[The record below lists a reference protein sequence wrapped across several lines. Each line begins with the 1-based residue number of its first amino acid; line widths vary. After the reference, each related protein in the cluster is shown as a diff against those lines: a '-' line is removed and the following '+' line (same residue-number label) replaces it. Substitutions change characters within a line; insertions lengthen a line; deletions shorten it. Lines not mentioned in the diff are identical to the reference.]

1 MTLLAEQSQR
11 SSLVGNFPPSSGGG
25 GYGRGMPHFS
35 QPVFK
40 SVSGANA
47 PLRRCLVLLAGIAA
61 AFGLVA
67 CASEVNGA
75 CGVVVDSVSGGPVGG
90 VGVSVVLGVDAPAG
104 RVDAVR
110 AETVTGVDGTWCL
123 GPVDAA
129 VVDDWTVFVD
139 GVAVGYESGWSSRLG
154 DDGGLL
160 DGLLFNVDVWDNA
173 VSVGEGPDPV
183 ALDGVEFRLD
193 PIGPAVTSVPPTSV
207 PPTSVPPTSVPPTS
221 VPPTTV
227 PPTTVPPTTVPP
239 TQPIIESLTS
249 GVGDIGACSEGEGTS
264 VWATVEISGTGADD
278 EVTVEVTWTSD
289 AVEAPTT
296 GSRSETKIGGGPHRV
311 YVGAFD
317 ADYRFSTLTVTM
329 RVVAESG
336 LSDEA
341 SFTRDVDYP
350 DGDRCTYG

>member
-1 MTLLAEQSQR
+1 VTLLAEQSQR

-160 DGLLFNVDVWDNA
+160 DGLLFNVDVWDTRC
-173 VSVGEGPDPV
+173 
-183 ALDGVEFRLD
+183 RL
-193 PIGPAVTSVPPTSV
+193 VRVRT
-207 PPTSVPPTSVPPTS
+207 
-221 VPPTTV
+221 
-227 PPTTVPPTTVPP
+227 
-239 TQPIIESLTS
+239 L
-249 GVGDIGACSEGEGTS
+249 
-264 VWATVEISGTGADD
+264 
-278 EVTVEVTWTSD
+278 
-289 AVEAPTT
+289 
-296 GSRSETKIGGGPHRV
+296 SR
-311 YVGAFD
+311 
-317 ADYRFSTLTVTM
+317 
-329 RVVAESG
+329 
-336 LSDEA
+336 
-341 SFTRDVDYP
+341 
-350 DGDRCTYG
+350 